1 MDARLLIS
9 FVLDN
14 SAAVQGNRFEKI
26 KAALT
31 KYFEKMSVNSVN
43 NIELE
48 IVVFDEFAPVVYKSF
63 KDSVENVSNLEM
75 FKMPFLGK
83 AINLAMDNLLQRVEY
98 YKNLEV
104 PLYKPWLFVLSDA
117 YSFDDLEGPANRLKT
132 AVGEGQILYMPFIL
146 SQKKIPHNIEPLMTT
161 KRFMRI
167 KDNAYDLFFDW
178 FYNMSVKRATTK
190 LGDSVKFDRSGFE
203 GWAIL

>member
-1 MDARLLIS
+1 MDSRLLIS

-14 SAAVQGNRFEKI
+14 SAAVQGDRFAKI
-26 KAALT
+26 KAALNN
-31 KYFEKMSVNSVN
+31 YFEKMRESGIK

-48 IVVFDEFAPVVYKSF
+48 IVVFDEFSPAVYKAYS
-63 KDSVENVSNLEM
+63 DDLDNISDLEM

-83 AINLAMDNLLQRVEY
+83 AINKALDDLISRYDY
-98 YKNLEV
+98 YKSHDV

-117 YSFDDLEGPANRLKT
+117 YSFDDLDEPANRLKT
-132 AVGEGQILYMPFIL
+132 AVAEGKILYMPFIL
-146 SQKKIPHNIEPLMTT
+146 SQKKIPLNIEPLLTT

-167 KDNAYDLFFDW
+167 KDNAYDLFFKW
-178 FYNMSVKRATTK
+178 FYDMSVKRASTPI
-190 LGDSVKFDRSGFE
+190 GDSVKFDRSGFE